1 MHDRPLT
8 IIIHLG
14 NALLLLVLLA
24 GCGSAATPE
33 PTPTRQVTEQERLGR
48 QVFTRECAACHS
60 LSGETT
66 IVGPSLAGIAV
77 TAATRVPGQ
86 DAQTY
91 ILTAIMRPGDY
102 LVTGYPD
109 TMPDNFGRRLT
120 GEEIDAVVAFLLTLD
135 Q

>member
-1 MHDRPLT
+1 MLLT
-8 IIIHLG
+8 
-14 NALLLLVLLA
+14 
-24 GCGSAATPE
+24 GCSPAATPE
-33 PTPTRQVTEQERLGR
+33 AMPTRAFTEQERMGR

-77 TAATRVPGQ
+77 TAAARVPGQ

-91 ILTAIMRPGDY
+91 ILTSIMRPGDY
-102 LVTGYPD
+102 LVTGYTD

-120 GEEIDAVVAFLLTLD
+120 GEEIDAVVAFLLTHD